1 MGIPMRA
8 RGPGD
13 LGPPWPIRF
22 RSPEEKAAHQAAMEA
37 ATARY
42 LADVER
48 ERQERAALR
57 GR

>member
-1 MGIPMRA
+1 MRA